1 MLHEGKNQTF
11 LFQIFVIYSVILEGV
26 QLQFLDLHIHIIYM
40 EMETSVH
47 FQEYMSN
54 MCTFKSI
61 CLTFKVFSSC
71 IMVCH

>member
-54 MCTFKSI
+54 IQSFF
-61 CLTFKVFSSC
+61 LLV
-71 IMVCH
+71 